1 MTTPA
6 WRTISSEAAAVTPDQ
21 PVLIDRYLEDAFEI
35 DVDAV
40 GDGERVV
47 IGGIMEHV
55 EEAGVHS
62 GDSAMVMPPYKVS
75 AYHLAIIRDETER
88 IGLALGVK
96 GLMNVQY
103 AHQGRS
109 GVCAGGQSA
118 RLAHRAVIAKATGVP
133 LARIAAQVA
142 AGKTLDE
149 LGLTEEPKLDGFF
162 VKEAVLPF
170 DKFPGAVVCL
180 SPEMRSTG
188 EVMGHAASFGHAFA
202 KAADGRGSEAAARA
216 ARR

>member
-1 MTTPA
+1 MASTLEEAREVAQRIGYPVLVRPSYVLGGRA
-6 WRTISSEAAAVTPDQ
+6 MAIAYDDVNLEKYIGEAAVVSAGQ

-75 AYHLAIIRDETER
+75 AYHLAIVRDETER

-103 AHQGRS
+103 ALKDDVVYVLEVNPRS
-109 GVCAGGQSA
+109 SRTVPFIS
-118 RLAHRAVIAKATGVP
+118 KATGVP

-142 AGKTLDE
+142 AGKTLAE
-149 LGLTEEPKLDGFF
+149 LG
-162 VKEAVLPF
+162 
-170 DKFPGAVVCL
+170 
-180 SPEMRSTG
+180 
-188 EVMGHAASFGHAFA
+188 
-202 KAADGRGSEAAARA
+202 
-216 ARR
+216 